1 MRDVIVFVSEMGLV
15 ADQEDWLGLEEGA
28 AWRPE
33 SVSDLSAGE
42 AGGGA
47 AQGDDQCSE
56 IY

>member
-1 MRDVIVFVSEMGLV
+1 MYLLVMVLV
-15 ADQEDWLGLEEGA
+15 AAQEDWLGLEEGA

-47 AQGDDQCSE
+47 AQ
-56 IY
+56 